1 MTKTFVETT
10 NERRDFLSERTCDCL
25 ERDLQHKKKFKVM
38 IKKFA
43 MNRGNRRMQ
52 QEELVEERRSR
63 ER

>member
-1 MTKTFVETT
+1 LRF
-10 NERRDFLSERTCDCL
+10 FFFRTLVDVQVV
-25 ERDLQHKKKFKVM
+25 ERDLQQKKKFKQM
-38 IKKFA
+38 NKKFA